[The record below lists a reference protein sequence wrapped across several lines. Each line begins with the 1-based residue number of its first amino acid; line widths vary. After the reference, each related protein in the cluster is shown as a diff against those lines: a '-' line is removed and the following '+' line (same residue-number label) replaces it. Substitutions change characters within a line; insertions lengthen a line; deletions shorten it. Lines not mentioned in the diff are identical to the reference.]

1 MKQKVY
7 EYDVIDTEA
16 GYAVDHARTRKEAR
30 SIMKSNKQTFE
41 GQKFAII
48 QRKYALTIER
58 KVR

>member
-7 EYDVIDTEA
+7 EYDVIDTA
-16 GYAVDHARTRKEAR
+16 GYAVDHACTRKEAR
-30 SIMKSNKQTFE
+30 SIMKSNKQVFE